1 MFASTGQNKTTVR
14 IHLLR
19 MGLVAVLL
27 FFCLFGPAACLAA
40 ERVDETRLVKIDLD
54 STVLNKRMQIL
65 VWLPEAIEADQAYP
79 VLYFLPDGG
88 GSAHTVINDYQIGEA
103 ADEQV
108 RQGVIGPMIIVAVS
122 MDRSFGLNSAAAV
135 SPVDTAGGQSF
146 VEGPYEAYFIDEVMP
161 LIEAR
166 FQTKNDRSGRMIGG
180 YSMGGYAALHLA
192 FRHPQLFCRVGGHSA
207 SLFPEAFPDESI
219 SDWLYPDEQIRDQRD
234 PIRLAE
240 TCDLTGLQ
248 VYLDTGAT
256 DVNVEGNAL
265 LAQILEEKGIS
276 CEKHVFPGT
285 HSRFY
290 CTTMMPEYLAF
301 YGAPY
306 TP

>member
-1 MFASTGQNKTTVR
+1 MFASAGHSKTTVQ

-19 MGLVAVLL
+19 MGLATVLL
-27 FFCLFGPAACLAA
+27 FSCLFGLSACFADELAS
-40 ERVDETRLVKIDLD
+40 ETRLVKIDLE
-54 STVLNKRMQIL
+54 STILDKRMQIL
-65 VWLPEAIEADQAYP
+65 VWLPETIEEGQTYP

-88 GSAHTVINDYQIGEA
+88 GSAHTVIHDYQVGEA

-108 RQGVIGPMIIVAVS
+108 RQGVIEPMIIVAVS
-122 MDRSFGLNSAAAV
+122 MDRSFGLNSAADV
-135 SPVDTAGGQSF
+135 RPVETASGQFF
-146 VEGPYEAYFIDEVMP
+146 VEGPYEDYFIEEVMP
-161 LIEAR
+161 LVEAR

-207 SLFPEAFPDESI
+207 SLFPDAFPDTSI
-219 SDWLYPDEQIRDQRD
+219 SDWLYPDEKTRGRRD
-234 PIRLAE
+234 PIHLAE
-240 TCDLTGLQ
+240 SCDLTGLL

-256 DVNVEGNAL
+256 DVNLEGNAL
-265 LAQILEEKGIS
+265 LAQILQEKGIS
-276 CEKHVFPGT
+276 CENHVFPGS

-290 CTTMMPEYLAF
+290 CTTMMPEYLEF
-301 YGAPY
+301 YG